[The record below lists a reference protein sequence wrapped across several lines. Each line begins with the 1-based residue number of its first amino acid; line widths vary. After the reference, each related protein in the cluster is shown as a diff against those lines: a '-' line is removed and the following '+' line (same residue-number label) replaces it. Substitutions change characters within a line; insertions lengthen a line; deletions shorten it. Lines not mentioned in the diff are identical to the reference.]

1 MKNLNLN
8 TGNRPTTPNGDAGNL
23 CSGSEASGW

>member
-8 TGNRPTTPNGDAGNL
+8 TGNTPTTPNGDAGTSCL
-23 CSGSEASGW
+23 SSEASGW

>member
-8 TGNRPTTPNGDAGNL
+8 TGNTPTTPNGGTVTL
-23 CSGSEASGW
+23 CLDLDTDVG

>member
-8 TGNRPTTPNGDAGNL
+8 TGNTPTTPNGDTGRL
-23 CSGSEASGW
+23 CLGSEASGW

>member
-8 TGNRPTTPNGDAGNL
+8 TGDRPTTPNGDEGTL
-23 CSGSEASGW
+23 CLSSEASGW